1 MGAKRYF
8 WLKLMG
14 DFFDK
19 TEIRLIEKA
28 PNGKELVLLY
38 LKLLCRSIESEGY
51 LLFNGRPYSEEIIAM
66 ITDTSPE
73 IVKMGI
79 SLFEQYGLIE
89 RKENTF
95 FMPQIVDMMASETHW
110 AELKRKQRE
119 RQTAQEMDNVQGCP
133 NASNECQDNVP
144 LLRDREEIDIKKDI
158 EKDIKP
164 EKKKRKEENSLQIYE
179 RLYHDYELS
188 EMLSEKM
195 KNWVTYKMERKE
207 AYKET
212 GIKSLISQ
220 VRKQSEQYGDKK
232 VCDLIDE
239 CMANGWKGIIWD
251 KLIPKPPTKE
261 ELLLDRVNV
270 VDTWV

>member
-95 FMPQIVDMMASETHW
+95 FMPQIV
-110 AELKRKQRE
+110 R
-119 RQTAQEMDNVQGCP
+119 N
-133 NASNECQDNVP
+133 P
-144 LLRDREEIDIKKDI
+144 LGGV
-158 EKDIKP
+158 
-164 EKKKRKEENSLQIYE
+164 EKKA
-179 RLYHDYELS
+179 
-188 EMLSEKM
+188 
-195 KNWVTYKMERKE
+195 ERKTNS
-207 AYKET
+207 A
-212 GIKSLISQ
+212 
-220 VRKQSEQYGDKK
+220 R
-232 VCDLIDE
+232 
-239 CMANGWKGIIWD
+239 NGQC
-251 KLIPKPPTKE
+251 P
-261 ELLLDRVNV
+261 RVSKCV
-270 VDTWV
+270 QRM

>member
-195 KNWVTYKMERKE
+195 KDWVTYKMERKE

-220 VRKQSEQYGDKK
+220 VCKQSEQYGDEK
-232 VCDLIDE
+232 VCNLIDE

-251 KLIPKPPTKE
+251 KLILKPPTKE
-261 ELLLDRVNV
+261 ELLLNRVNA

>member
-1 MGAKRYF
+1 MGTKRYF

-14 DFFDK
+14 DFFDR

-28 PNGKELVLLY
+28 PHGKELVLLY
-38 LKLLCRSIESEGY
+38 LKLLCKSLETDGA
-51 LLFNGRPYSEEIIAM
+51 LVFNGKPYTDEIISLA
-66 ITDTSPE
+66 TDTDLE
-73 IVKMGI
+73 TVKSGI

-89 RKENTF
+89 RRENTF
-95 FMPQIVDMMASETHW
+95 YMPQIMDFVASETYW
-110 AELKRKQRE
+110 AQAKRRE
-119 RQTAQEMDNVQGCP
+119 REKKVSQELDNVQECP
-133 NASNECQDNVP
+133 NVSNECQDNVS
-144 LLRDREEIDIKKDI
+144 REDI
-158 EKDIKP
+158 EKDTEKIKT
-164 EKKKRKEENSLQIYE
+164 EKKKKKEENTLQIYE

-195 KNWVTYKMERKE
+195 KDWVTYKMERKE

-232 VCDLIDE
+232 VCNLIDE

>member
-1 MGAKRYF
+1 
-8 WLKLMG
+8 
-14 DFFDK
+14 
-19 TEIRLIEKA
+19 
-28 PNGKELVLLY
+28 
-38 LKLLCRSIESEGY
+38 
-51 LLFNGRPYSEEIIAM
+51 
-66 ITDTSPE
+66 
-73 IVKMGI
+73 
-79 SLFEQYGLIE
+79 
-89 RKENTF
+89 
-95 FMPQIVDMMASETHW
+95 MAQS
-110 AELKRKQRE
+110 K
-119 RQTAQEMDNVQGCP
+119 
-133 NASNECQDNVP
+133 
-144 LLRDREEIDIKKDI
+144 
-158 EKDIKP
+158 
-164 EKKKRKEENSLQIYE
+164 KKKRKEENSLQIYE

-195 KNWVTYKMERKE
+195 KDWVTYKMERKE

-232 VCDLIDE
+232 VCNLIDE